1 MVVDS
6 SALVAIFRTE
16 HEAPVFLDLIDEATE
31 AVVSMVTIV
40 ETMSVLC
47 GRRVGATRNQV
58 DALILRLGL
67 AAEEVDSSQ
76 RELAIDALLGFG
88 KGRDPAGLNFGDC
101 FTYALAKARGDT
113 LLFKGDD
120 FAKTDIMPA
129 WRP

>member
-6 SALVAIFRTE
+6 SALIAIFRTE
-16 HEAPVFLDLIDEATE
+16 PEGPVFLDLIDEAPE

-47 GRRVGATRNQV
+47 GRRVGATRSHV

-67 AAEEVDSSQ
+67 AAEDVDAFQ
-76 RELAIDALLGFG
+76 RELAVDALLAFG
-88 KGRDPAGLNFGDC
+88 RGRHPAGLNFGDC

-120 FAKTDIMPA
+120 FARTDIMPA

>member
-16 HEAPVFLDLIDEATE
+16 PEGPVFLDLIDEAPE

-47 GRRVGATRNQV
+47 GRRVGATRSHV
-58 DALILRLGL
+58 DTLILRLGL
-67 AAEEVDSSQ
+67 AAENVDAFQ
-76 RELAIDALLGFG
+76 RELAVDALLTFG
-88 KGRDPAGLNFGDC
+88 RGRHPAGLNFGDC

-120 FAKTDIMPA
+120 FARTDIMPA

>member
-16 HEAPVFLDLIDEATE
+16 PESPVFLDLIDEAPE

-47 GRRVGATRNQV
+47 GRRVGATRSHV

-67 AAEEVDSSQ
+67 AAEDVDAFQ
-76 RELAIDALLGFG
+76 RELAVDALLAFG
-88 KGRDPAGLNFGDC
+88 RGRHPAGLNFGDC

-113 LLFKGDD
+113 LLFKGDE

>member
-16 HEAPVFLDLIDEATE
+16 PEGPVFLDLIDEAPE

-47 GRRVGATRNQV
+47 GRRVGATRSHV

-67 AAEEVDSSQ
+67 AAEDVDAFQ
-76 RELAIDALLGFG
+76 RELAVDALLAFG
-88 KGRDPAGLNFGDC
+88 RGRHPAGLNFGDC
-101 FTYALAKARGDT
+101 FTYALAKARCDT

-120 FAKTDIMPA
+120 FARTDIMPA

>member
-16 HEAPVFLDLIDEATE
+16 PEGPVFLDLIDEAPE
-31 AVVSMVTIV
+31 AVVSMVTVV

-47 GRRVGATRNQV
+47 GRRVGATRSHV

-67 AAEEVDSSQ
+67 AAEDVDAFQ
-76 RELAIDALLGFG
+76 RELAVDALLAFG
-88 KGRDPAGLNFGDC
+88 IGRHPAGLNFGDC

-120 FAKTDIMPA
+120 FARTDIMPA